1 MKQVIDVDTHTVEP
15 ACVWDHL
22 ASDEMEFKPAL
33 LRKEGGA
40 TIQAHFS
47 GPNTKEYWVI
57 DNTLYGKHDAEAIA
71 GYSKG
76 ELTSGSITLEDVP
89 ARLAA
94 MDRQKVDV
102 HVIIS
107 SLFLNVR
114 CTRPRAELAIT
125 RAFNRWIAERCS
137 ASGGRLHWL
146 FVPSFKN
153 PEATVRDMAWARANG
168 AVGILMR
175 GLEGDRFLDH
185 PDYEPIYA
193 KAIELDWPVCVHI
206 GHGSPAMETIAQREG
221 SRFNRFISDSPNYF
235 AFSVLLNST
244 LPETFPK
251 LRFAFF
257 ESGCTWV
264 PAAVQTALHLRLKPE
279 DLMQLSREK
288 LEAHNFYIT
297 CEMHED
303 LGSLLRYFGD
313 TRLVGSSDFGHPHDI
328 GETVNYVDHYL
339 SRPDLSESAR
349 QGIVRDNAHRLFAL

>member
-1 MKQVIDVDTHTVEP
+1 MKQIIDVDTHSVEP
-15 ACVWDHL
+15 ASVWDYL
-22 ASDEMEFKPAL
+22 AADDREFEPAL
-33 LRKEGGA
+33 LRKERGA

-47 GPNTKEYWVI
+47 GPNTREYWVI
-57 DNTLYGKHDAEAIA
+57 DNMLYGKHDAEAIA
-71 GYSKG
+71 SHSKG
-76 ELTSGSITLEDVP
+76 ELTPGSITLEDVP

-107 SLFLNVR
+107 SLFLNIR
-114 CTRPRAELAIT
+114 CTRPRAELALT
-125 RAFNRWIAERCS
+125 RAFNRWVAERS
-137 ASGGRLHWL
+137 RDSGGRLRWL

-168 AVGILMR
+168 AVGILVR

-185 PDYEPIYA
+185 PDFEPVYA

-221 SRFNRFISDSPNYF
+221 GQFNRFVSDSPNYY

-244 LPETFPK
+244 LPAKFPK

-264 PAAVQTALHLRLKPE
+264 PAAVQTALHLRLAPE
-279 DLMQLSREK
+279 DLMRLTREK

-303 LGSLLRYFGD
+303 LGQLLRYLGE

-328 GETVNYVDHYL
+328 GDTVNYVDHYL
-339 SRPDLSESAR
+339 ARTDLTGTACQR
-349 QGIVRDNAHRLFAL
+349 IVRDNAHCLFAL